1 LKPVTQGDGHPT
13 PRKAAEEM
21 KTMPSGGHA
30 RSGPPPDPNSLKSA
44 KLGLTFTTL
53 PAEGY
58 AGEAPDFPL
67 PDCTYNEKSLWLWA
81 WKQPQAAAWAKEAWR
96 WPNVAMWVRTFVRCS
111 AENAK
116 TADVNS
122 LHRLADEI
130 GMTTPG
136 LKMNGWRIAAD
147 QLAEK
152 RAEKTTPAAPTA
164 RDRMKA
170 VRSAAAGQ

>member
-1 LKPVTQGDGHPT
+1 
-13 PRKAAEEM
+13 
-21 KTMPSGGHA
+21 MPSGGHA
-30 RSGPPPDPNSLKSA
+30 RSGPAPDPNSLKSA
-44 KLGLTFTTL
+44 RLGLTFTAL

-58 AGEAPDFPL
+58 DGEAPEFPL
-67 PDCTYNEKSLWLWA
+67 PDCTFHERSLWLWA
-81 WKQPQAAAWAKEAWR
+81 WKTPQAVAWAKEPWR

-136 LKMNGWRIAAD
+136 LKMNGWKIAAD
-147 QLAEK
+147 QLAAKRDEK
-152 RAEKTTPAAPTA
+152 PAVPAPST
-164 RDRMKA
+164 RSRLKV
-170 VRSAAAGQ
+170 VRGAAGA